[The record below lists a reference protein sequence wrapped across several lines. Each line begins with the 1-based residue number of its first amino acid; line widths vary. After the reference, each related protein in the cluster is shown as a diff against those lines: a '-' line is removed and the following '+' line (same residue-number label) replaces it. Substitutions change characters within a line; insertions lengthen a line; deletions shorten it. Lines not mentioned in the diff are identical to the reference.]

1 MTRVKYLYKDMT
13 LHKIAEHLT
22 EWFRVFPTL
31 HYLQIYKLRQRNQWF
46 KKDCSYDLSSY
57 WTSSVYL

>member
-31 HYLQIYKLRQRNQWF
+31 HYLQIYKLRQRNQ
-46 KKDCSYDLSSY
+46 
-57 WTSSVYL
+57 